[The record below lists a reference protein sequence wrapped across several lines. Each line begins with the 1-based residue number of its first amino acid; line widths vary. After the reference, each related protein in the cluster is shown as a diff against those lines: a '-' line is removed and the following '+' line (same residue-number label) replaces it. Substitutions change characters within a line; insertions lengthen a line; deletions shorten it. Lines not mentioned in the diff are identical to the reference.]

1 MLRALQKK
9 HKNITDECITLSLIF
24 CKASQQKRKVLN
36 IRLSCHNM
44 VFKEKKSR
52 RQADR
57 KIRSP
62 SGWTI

>member
-9 HKNITDECITLSLIF
+9 HKNITAECINLSLIF
-24 CKASQQKRKVLN
+24 CKACQKERKVLN
-36 IRLSCHNM
+36 IRASCHNM

-52 RQADR
+52 CQADL

-62 SGWTI
+62 SGWMI